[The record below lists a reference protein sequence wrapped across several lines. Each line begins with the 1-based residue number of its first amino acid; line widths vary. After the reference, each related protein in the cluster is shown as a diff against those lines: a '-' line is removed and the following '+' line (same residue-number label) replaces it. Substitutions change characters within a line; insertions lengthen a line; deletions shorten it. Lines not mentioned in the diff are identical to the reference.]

1 MSSRKFVLLL
11 VIVVGSIT
19 HGMPA
24 AAAEHTK
31 DTLAVVKA
39 NVGQDKAVIVDVR
52 EKKEWG
58 EEGHLKDAYHLPLS
72 RLQQGVAP
80 MSLESDLP
88 KSKILYTQCRAG
100 RRSLLAA
107 EILEDLGYDVRPLK
121 QGTADLLKTFPAA
134 D

>member
-1 MSSRKFVLLL
+1 MSSGKFVLLL

-24 AAAEHTK
+24 SAAEHTK

-52 EKKEWG
+52 EKKEW
-58 EEGHLKDAYHLPLS
+58 EEGHLKEAYHLPLS
-72 RLQQGVAP
+72 RLQKGVDP
-80 MSLESDLP
+80 KSLESDLP
-88 KSKILYTQCRAG
+88 KSKILYTHCRAG

-107 EILEDLGYDVRPLK
+107 EILEDLGYDGRPLK
-121 QGTADLLKTFPAA
+121 EGTADLLKTFPAA